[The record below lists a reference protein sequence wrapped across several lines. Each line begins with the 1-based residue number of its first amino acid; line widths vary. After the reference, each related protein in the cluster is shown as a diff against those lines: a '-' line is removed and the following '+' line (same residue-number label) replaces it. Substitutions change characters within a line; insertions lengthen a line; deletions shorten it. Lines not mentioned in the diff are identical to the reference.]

1 MVTNEHAALSMPVQ
15 EHQSLSNSPNVLTA
29 TGAVLAAAASAID
42 DDDDQ
47 SNVNSVETSF
57 IAPKKKGAIETV

>member
-1 MVTNEHAALSMPVQ
+1 MATIEHAALSVPVQ
-15 EHQSLSNSPNVLTA
+15 EDQALANSPNVLNA

-42 DDDDQ
+42 DDDSQ
-47 SNVNSVETSF
+47 NVNSKETSF

>member
-1 MVTNEHAALSMPVQ
+1 MPAQ
-15 EHQSLSNSPNVLTA
+15 EHQALSNSPNVLNA
-29 TGAVLAAAASAID
+29 TGAVLAAAASAI

-57 IAPKKKGAIETV
+57 IAPKKKGAIETVWKWKRH